1 MRSVLLALG
10 LGLLPGIA
18 AEAQT
23 AGPFDGTWVGRGT
36 LTANR
41 GRGTDCGPETVNNR
55 LTVQGGRLSILY
67 SPQAG
72 IRFEG
77 PVAADGGF
85 SIVSGQS
92 RFAGRF
98 TERGMA
104 ATFSHPSC
112 ERAWRFVRG

>member
-1 MRSVLLALG
+1 MRFLLMALAIVLAPDVPALAQG
-10 LGLLPGIA
+10 A
-18 AEAQT
+18 SA
-23 AGPFDGTWVGRGT
+23 FDGTWVGRGT

-41 GRGTDCGPETVNNR
+41 GRGTDCGPESLANR
-55 LTVQGGRLSILY
+55 LTVQGGRLSINY

-77 PVAADGGF
+77 PVAADGSF
-85 SIVSGQS
+85 SIASGQA
-92 RFAGRF
+92 RFSGRF

>member
-1 MRSVLLALG
+1 MRIAPLAFC
-10 LGLLPGIA
+10 LGLLPGLV

-23 AGPFDGTWVGRGT
+23 ATPFDGTWVGRGT

-41 GRGTDCGPETVNNR
+41 GRGTDCGAESFANR
-55 LTVQGGRLSILY
+55 LTVQGGRLSMNY
-67 SPQAG
+67 SPQLG

-77 PVAADGGF
+77 PVGPDGSF
-85 SIVSGQS
+85 SLVNGQS

-98 TERGMA
+98 TERGMV
-104 ATFSHPSC
+104 ATFSNPSC